1 MWLSILGLEKGKN
14 AKEKKK
20 TNSRTKN
27 KDYRSQMVIPYVE
40 GVSERVH
47 RVKKCG
53 VATAMCPHTT
63 LRHLLVHPQDK
74 VESAEQGGL
83 VYQITS
89 KKVLWCRVYWRDRE
103 TTENTTGRT
112 QEGSRQHEQ

>member
-1 MWLSILGLEKGKN
+1 MWLSSLGLEKGKN

-53 VATAMCPHTT
+53 VATAM
-63 LRHLLVHPQDK
+63 
-74 VESAEQGGL
+74 
-83 VYQITS
+83 
-89 KKVLWCRVYWRDRE
+89 
-103 TTENTTGRT
+103 
-112 QEGSRQHEQ
+112 